1 MKKHSIT
8 TPALRAVAFLLTGLV
23 ASLLAAPP
31 EYNSNIEEIPNS
43 RVTVVNMQTI
53 FDASTRNN
61 AKVFP
66 RIIESIAWNNTGTK
80 LYIDYQGVNQYFAIV
95 DLSSAIK
102 GTARVKFLSHTR
114 DKGNTRHNNANPVFH
129 PSNKFYVFSGQDIGV
144 TEYRR
149 SLPGYGFCTNLYAA
163 DINSNVYWPL
173 TTNVSTAKMVRG
185 AFMPQ
190 FSPDGTTLFWT
201 VCECHPL
208 DKEILGRR
216 SLMLG
221 DFSIV
226 GDVPQLTNAKRIA
239 EDQLSN
245 AFAESYGFSPDGKQ
259 LLLAGTRKNVNEWY
273 RMDIGLYSL
282 ETNKVTFLTN
292 RTDTW
297 DRYAAFTAMG
307 RKIIWSSSG
316 DYTIPYLGIGGSQWQ
331 NEMLSELWIMNAN
344 GMDKRQLTHFNE
356 RGHSQYAGSKCYVGM
371 VKWHPT
377 KKNTI
382 AFILH
387 KQHSLNNTSSSIIIA
402 ELGNALL
409 GGK

>member
-1 MKKHSIT
+1 M
-8 TPALRAVAFLLTGLV
+8 

-344 GMDKRQLTHFNE
+344 GTDKRQLTHFNE
-356 RGHSQYAGSKCYVGM
+356 RGHSHYASCKCYVGM

-377 KKNTI
+377 KKNTL

>member
-1 MKKHSIT
+1 MNTHSIT
-8 TPALRAVAFLLTGLV
+8 TPALHAVAFLLTGLV

-43 RVTVVNMQTI
+43 RVTVVSMQTI
-53 FDASTRNN
+53 FDASSRNN

-66 RIIESIAWNNTGTK
+66 RNIESIAWNSNGTK
-80 LYIDYQGVNQYFAIV
+80 LYIDYQGINQYFGIA

-102 GTARVKFLSHTR
+102 GTARVKVISHTR
-114 DKGNTRHNNANPVFH
+114 DKGNTRLNNANPVFH
-129 PSNKFYVFSGQDIGV
+129 PDNKYYVFSGQDIGV

-149 SLPGYGFCTNLYAA
+149 SLPGYGFCTNLCAA
-163 DINSNVYWPL
+163 DVNSNVYWPL
-173 TTNVSTAKMVRG
+173 TTYVSTAKMVRG

-190 FSPDGTTLFWT
+190 FSPDGSKLFWT

-208 DKEILGRR
+208 DREILGKR

-221 DFSIV
+221 DFAIV

-239 EDQLSN
+239 ADQLSN

-259 LLLAGTRKNVNEWY
+259 LLLAGTRKNVYEWY
-273 RMDIGLYSL
+273 RMDIGVYSL
-282 ETNKVTFLTN
+282 ETNKVTFLTD

-297 DRYAAFTAMG
+297 NRYAAFTPTG
-307 RKIIWSSSG
+307 RKILWSSSG

-344 GMDKRQLTHFNE
+344 GSYRTQLTHFNE
-356 RGHSQYAGSKCYVGM
+356 RGHSHYAGCKCYIGM
-371 VKWHPT
+371 IKWHPT
-377 KKNTI
+377 KKNTV
-382 AFILH
+382 AFLLH
-387 KQHSLNNTSSSIIIA
+387 KQHSLNNTSSSIIVA